1 MKKAIIT
8 ITLGCTMLLS
18 MGNLSAQGRKYKSG
32 LDTQTVLSIA
42 QNLYKEQYGT
52 YASNL
57 SVLLQFLDKATFPRV
72 IMSRE
77 LTDKELENCLTRSK
91 AIRAGLIKADTVIVD
106 AKKELLG
113 EGQDVNIIRFDPQVN
128 KLFAAASKPLNCPP
142 PPPPPSSAPAKQVT
156 IEKTYKTPVI
166 LYKPIYRSKSYPSF
180 ELIAI
185 ERWANA
191 TVVSVKFF
199 QYQNIDMLSIN
210 NAFTLTDQRGL
221 KYTAQYVINAP
232 YHPKTI
238 QLHQVRGEELYFQIV
253 FPGLATTDLLDLNWK
268 VPNGGLDFYG
278 IQVSQLFEKP
288 FEQLPNLPQSAL
300 ESVKMYRSALTKK
313 LPLNRI
319 STDYEFHDGM
329 LAVYRP
335 ELSGYG
341 FIDEQGNIR
350 TKFEWKYTQFG
361 KPRFGAGHCLVA
373 KIEEDIYRNR
383 IYHWY
388 IIDKN
393 GEIKVEL
400 GKDIEVKSG
409 FNEDG
414 YAIVV
419 KGNRQKG
426 YRCMVIDVNGREVFP
441 NLSHSGS
448 LRSLDLE
455 LYPFTDGLAMFGVS
469 HRYGYIDRN
478 GRIVIPAQ
486 YEYARPFSEG
496 LAAVEFPGTEG
507 GTPSLWGYIDT
518 NGKTVIPP
526 TFSAQPGDFSEGL
539 AIVTKRSK
547 KQTVIDRNG
556 KVADREWDSLT
567 PFHLGHSIANGLFVV
582 DRNLNILQGPFLF
595 GNTKVKSEVYKQ
607 QLSPCMTWEKRL
619 IFPNGYLYPIKNV
632 DNVSDKLI
640 HYHDSWNHI
649 DGFINIHGHLVFEFT
664 ESEF

>member
-1 MKKAIIT
+1 MKKTIT
-8 ITLGCTMLLS
+8 SITLGCTMLLS
-18 MGNLSAQGRKYKSG
+18 MGGISAQGRKYKSG
-32 LDTQTVLSIA
+32 YDTEFVLSIA
-42 QNLYKEQYGT
+42 QDLYVKQYGKR
-52 YASNL
+52 ALNL
-57 SVLLQFLDKATFPRV
+57 SVLLEYLEDAKLTRV
-72 IMSRE
+72 KVSRK
-77 LTDKELENCLTRSK
+77 LTDQEVESGMTEQK
-91 AIRAGLIKADTVIVD
+91 AIQNGLITADTIFVS
-106 AKKELLG
+106 AKDELLG
-113 EGQDVNIIRFDPQVN
+113 KGEDVNILRFDPQVN
-128 KLFAAASKPLNCPP
+128 ELFKKTLKPLGPP
-142 PPPPPSSAPAKQVT
+142 PLPPPSSAPAKQVT

-221 KYTAQYVINAP
+221 KYTALYVINAP

-253 FPGLATTDLLDLNWK
+253 FPRLATTDLLDLNWK

-383 IYHWY
+383 IYHW
-388 IIDKN
+388 
-393 GEIKVEL
+393 
-400 GKDIEVKSG
+400 
-409 FNEDG
+409 
-414 YAIVV
+414 
-419 KGNRQKG
+419 
-426 YRCMVIDVNGREVFP
+426 
-441 NLSHSGS
+441 S
-448 LRSLDLE
+448 L
-455 LYPFTDGLAMFGVS
+455 VS
-469 HRYGYIDRN
+469 R
-478 GRIVIPAQ
+478 
-486 YEYARPFSEG
+486 
-496 LAAVEFPGTEG
+496 
-507 GTPSLWGYIDT
+507 
-518 NGKTVIPP
+518 
-526 TFSAQPGDFSEGL
+526 
-539 AIVTKRSK
+539 
-547 KQTVIDRNG
+547 
-556 KVADREWDSLT
+556 
-567 PFHLGHSIANGLFVV
+567 
-582 DRNLNILQGPFLF
+582 
-595 GNTKVKSEVYKQ
+595 
-607 QLSPCMTWEKRL
+607 
-619 IFPNGYLYPIKNV
+619 
-632 DNVSDKLI
+632 
-640 HYHDSWNHI
+640 
-649 DGFINIHGHLVFEFT
+649 
-664 ESEF
+664 